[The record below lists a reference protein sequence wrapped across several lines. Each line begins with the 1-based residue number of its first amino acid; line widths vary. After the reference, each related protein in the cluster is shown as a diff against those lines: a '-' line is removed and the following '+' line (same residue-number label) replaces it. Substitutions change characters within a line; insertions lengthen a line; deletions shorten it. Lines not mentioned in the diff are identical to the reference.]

1 MKLNNKIYCD
11 VCCKRI
17 DNYTDPED
25 CITYGIVNQERHY
38 CKRHNNV
45 GEKMRSI
52 YCKEDMSLEEA
63 IKEFNEEVKEK
74 FNKIKEKESMSVDP
88 NKIQVDWTKVDWTK
102 VKNKN
107 IMPAERWDESQI
119 KLSKKPIKER
129 IKNIY
134 NDDDFTIDLFVEDKM
149 VRVSIFKDGHF
160 QDEVFVRKDDYCG

>member
-63 IKEFNEEVKEK
+63 IKEFNEKVKEK

-88 NKIQVDWTKVDWTK
+88 NKIQVDWTKATK
-102 VKNKN
+102 ENILPLTSCDITIPPMPPVKPPK
-107 IMPAERWDESQI
+107 E
-119 KLSKKPIKER
+119 ER
-129 IKNIY
+129 IKRIY
-134 NDDDFTIDLFVEDKM
+134 EDDDFIIDLFVEDKM
-149 VRVSIFKDGHF
+149 VRASVFKDGHF
-160 QDEVFVRKDDYCG
+160 KDEVFVKWEDYIE